1 MNFIQPGWLFVI
13 KSTVLLAGLWLS
25 YFLFV
30 RSNPRWQVWAVRIG
44 SVGILLLAFTTLTP
58 PILKF
63 TIALPTEPA
72 DLAFGV
78 SNNNSLPVTSA
89 IDDQSSLS
97 GSNTPANSLGHRLE
111 LPQPKTSSSEMQR
124 TFATP
129 NPATSSNLTS
139 SSQNL
144 PWRWIAIAVWF
155 LGAFASTFYWVA
167 GWLRLRAVV
176 KMADDADETTQ
187 KLACDLANRMGIRP
201 PRVMLSDAVISPS
214 VVGLVRSI
222 VLLPKHVE
230 FRLNDAELHS
240 ALAHELAH
248 IAGGDL
254 QWNAFVRTIVATLW
268 PHPLLWML
276 PSAHR
281 SACER
286 ASDLVAADLLNDR
299 RSYAEHLL
307 SIAVRVSNG
316 PKYGLSMARSPEIL
330 SRLKILAS
338 EIRARR
344 LGRVGKLTGLAFVG
358 GVLALGT
365 TAVIGMAEPITQ
377 DNLATKKA
385 NVVVDEVGIGKSDA
399 PPNRIKGQVLF
410 LDGQPA
416 ARSKVQFRGLKMTGI
431 DASATA
437 DDQGNFEVILRCAAS
452 VLPNLQV
459 IATSQDGQQS
469 AFHRFDWDD
478 RQRVVEGF
486 KIELESLRTLAVQVT
501 NVQNA
506 PVESTN
512 VVFQARWPHT
522 LTGVTN
528 AAGIAT
534 VSLPGSERIESVA
547 AWKDHEGL
555 DYKFYALP
563 RDRVADVKAVRPEFP
578 SDQPEHLVLEGTRPL
593 TLQFANTEG
602 RELEGV
608 SVYPSKLKKS
618 TESYDLNLSLLID
631 HVLQVTDVQGET
643 TLAWFPNWQQT
654 PITLLPQATGY
665 ESTRIRFDPATVKQ
679 PVGVTLN
686 RLVPV
691 RGLVL
696 NAEGKPASDILIKA
710 VGQGRS
716 FNEFRR
722 TARTDS
728 NGRYELE
735 LAPNQI
741 YLLTVETEQW
751 AAAPQTGFAVF
762 PDSPLEDRNFK
773 LRSPTR
779 VYGRLLNE
787 QTQEPVPHERV
798 SVYQNGKG
806 LHEMP
811 NVELPNP
818 WNENHTV
825 RPVES
830 HYAITNER
838 GEFEFLLGEGEF
850 DIQPPQQGK
859 SQKFSIIDQPEIE
872 IELTTKILPDLNL
885 VGLVVDNTSS
895 VPIAEATVIGVP
907 RRTWRDWQ
915 ASTDED
921 GKFLVRRRDEATFV
935 HAYNSDRSLG
945 AIVELGESKKSI
957 LIELEAVGSARGRLV
972 DETNRPVAGQKLQ
985 YGIDVPSLDNQSW
998 TIQFGGTTVT
1008 DERGN
1013 FELSGLVASW
1023 QYKVRLPPTPQGVV
1037 PQLSKLQVTSGERR
1051 DLGDLQ
1057 IPLHARPHK
1066 QPTIL
1071 ELIHSSFEV
1080 KGTPLVRFDRALEAT
1095 RLFNQQLLIVF
1106 GVPDDPSIVSL
1117 MKLRFEDP
1125 DFGEFG
1131 DEFRIMA
1138 IPTDTNGAD
1147 AAAALAEKLDEK
1159 LPKDGSVFRIVICDS
1174 VGKKVASA
1182 AADDLSKDGRFSR
1195 DQFYELL
1202 RNHIPQPLIARRLLE
1217 DSLGRASRENKRLI
1231 IQETATWCAPCQ
1243 QLSRWLDANRV
1254 WEKDYIWVKMD
1265 HRWIGAEE
1273 VMGEIRD
1280 GAKGGIPWIAILD
1293 SDGKKLATS
1302 NSLESGDN
1310 IGYPS
1315 APEARKH
1322 FSHMLNSTRQRMS
1335 EADVQ
1340 SLIDAID
1347 RM

>member
-1 MNFIQPGWLFVI
+1 MNFIQPGSLFVI

-58 PILKF
+58 PILRL

-72 DLAFGV
+72 DPAFGV
-78 SNNNSLPVTSA
+78 SNNNSVVASA
-89 IDDQSSLS
+89 FDDQSSLE
-97 GSNTPANSLGHRLE
+97 GSNTPVNSQGHRLD
-111 LPQPKTSSSEMQR
+111 LPQPETGSSEIQR

-129 NPATSSNLTS
+129 NPATSANLTS
-139 SSQNL
+139 SSPNL
-144 PWRWIAIAVWF
+144 PWRWIAITVWF
-155 LGAFASTFYWVA
+155 LGVLASTFYRVA
-167 GWLRLRAVV
+167 GWLRLRAIV
-176 KMADDADETTQ
+176 KMADYADETTQ

-201 PRVMLSDAVISPS
+201 PRVMLSDAISSPS

-230 FRLNDAELHS
+230 LRLNDAELES

-268 PHPLLWML
+268 PHPLLWKL

-286 ASDLVAADLLNDR
+286 TSDLVAADLLNDR
-299 RSYAEHLL
+299 RSYAEQLL
-307 SIAVRVSNG
+307 SIAVRVSKG
-316 PKYGLSMARSPEIL
+316 PNYGLSMARTPEIL

-344 LGRVGKLTGLAFVG
+344 LGRVGKLTGLAFVA
-358 GVLALGT
+358 GVLTLGT
-365 TAVIGMAEPITQ
+365 TTVIGMAKPITQ

-385 NVVVDEVGIGKSDA
+385 NLEDAEVGIGIPDA
-399 PPNRIKGQVLF
+399 PPNRLKGQVVF
-410 LDGQPA
+410 IDGQPA
-416 ARSKVQFRGLKMTGI
+416 ARSKIQIRGLKMTGI
-431 DASATA
+431 DVSVTT
-437 DDQGNFEVILRCAAS
+437 DDQGYFEVVLRCAAS

-459 IATSQDGQQS
+459 IATSEDGQQS
-469 AFHRFDWDD
+469 AFHRFAWDD
-478 RQRVVEGF
+478 KQRVIEGF

-501 NVQNA
+501 NVQGA
-506 PVESTN
+506 PVESAN
-512 VVFQARWPHT
+512 VVLQAHWPHT

-534 VSLPGSERIESVA
+534 VSLPGSERIESVT
-547 AWKDHEGL
+547 AWKDHEGM

-593 TLQFANTEG
+593 TLQFANTDG

-608 SVYPSKLKKS
+608 SVYPWKLKKS
-618 TESYDLNLSLLID
+618 TESHDLNLSLLID
-631 HVLQVTDVQGET
+631 HVLQVTDALGET
-643 TLAWFPNWQQT
+643 SFAWFPNWQQA
-654 PITLLPQATGY
+654 PITLLPEVRGY
-665 ESTRIRFDPATVKQ
+665 ESTRIRIDPATDKQ
-679 PVGVTLN
+679 PFRVALN
-686 RLVPV
+686 RLVPL
-691 RGLVL
+691 RGQVL
-696 NAEGKPASDILIKA
+696 NVEGMPASDILIKA
-710 VGQGRS
+710 AGQGRS

-728 NGRYELE
+728 NGRYEMG

-741 YLLTVETEQW
+741 YLLTVETGQW

-762 PDSPLEDRNFK
+762 PDSPLEDRNFQLK
-773 LRSPTR
+773 SPTR

-798 SVYQNGKG
+798 SVYQYGKG

-818 WNENHTV
+818 WNENYAV
-825 RPVES
+825 RPFES
-830 HYAITNER
+830 HYASTNER

-859 SQKFSIIDQPEIE
+859 SQKLSIIDQPEIE
-872 IELTTKILPDLNL
+872 IELATKILPDLNL
-885 VGLVVDNTSS
+885 AGLVIDQKSS
-895 VPIAEATVIGVP
+895 APIVGATVIGVP

-957 LIELEAVGSARGRLV
+957 VIELEAVGSARGRLV
-972 DETNRPVAGQKLQ
+972 DETNKPVAGQKLQ
-985 YGIDVPSLDNQSW
+985 YGIDVPSLNDQSW
-998 TIQFGGTTVT
+998 TNRFGGTTVT

-1013 FELSGLVASW
+1013 FDLRGLVASW
-1023 QYKVRLPPTPQGVV
+1023 QYKVYFPPTPEGVI
-1037 PQLSKLQVTSGERR
+1037 PQLSKLQVKSGERKE
-1051 DLGDLQ
+1051 LGDLQ
-1057 IPLHARPHK
+1057 MPLHAKPHK
-1066 QPTIL
+1066 QPTIQ
-1071 ELIHSSFEV
+1071 ELIQSSFAV
-1080 KGTPLVRFDRALEAT
+1080 KGTPLNRYERALEAT
-1095 RLFNQQLLIVF
+1095 KLFNQHLIVLF
-1106 GVPDDPSIVSL
+1106 GVADDPSIVSF

-1138 IPTDTNGAD
+1138 IPTDAIGAD

-1182 AADDLSKDGRFSR
+1182 AADDLSKDGSFSR

-1202 RNHIPQPLIARRLLE
+1202 RNHIPQPLNARQLLE
-1217 DSLGRASRENKRLI
+1217 DSLARATRENKRLI
-1231 IQETATWCAPCQ
+1231 IQETATWCAPCL

-1315 APEARKH
+1315 VPEARKH

-1340 SLIDAID
+1340 SLIEAID